1 MWHSLGSWRV
11 GMGGERWRWDLIL
24 PEAGDFLLVRPGRVW
39 DGRRARTRVR
49 AFPGVGK
56 EPPNSVTPE
65 SSRPSAAYLPRGGD
79 RPLSY
84 LVLRRNRWF
93 SKCGPWTSGSSI
105 TWELARSAYS
115 TCRILRR
122 GQSPASLC
130 SNKPSGSSD
139 ALGCETRCSGL

>member
-11 GMGGERWRWDLIL
+11 GKGGERWRWDLIL
-24 PEAGDFLLVRPGRVW
+24 PEAGDFLLGDQGGFGMEGEQGLSQSFSRGWEGASELCNPRVLPTQC
-39 DGRRARTRVR
+39 RL
-49 AFPGVGK
+49 P
-56 EPPNSVTPE
+56 
-65 SSRPSAAYLPRGGD
+65 PRGGD
-79 RPLSY
+79 RLLSY
-84 LVLRRNRWF
+84 LVLRRSRWF

-130 SNKPSGSSD
+130 SNKPSG
-139 ALGCETRCSGL
+139 LFRCTRV

>member
-1 MWHSLGSWRV
+1 ME
-11 GMGGERWRWDLIL
+11 GEQGLESEL
-24 PEAGDFLLVRPGRVW
+24 
-39 DGRRARTRVR
+39 
-49 AFPGVGK
+49 FPGVGK

-130 SNKPSGSSD
+130 SNKPSG
-139 ALGCETRCSGL
+139 LFRCTRV